1 MRNYKLNEM
10 KLSKHLKVRACLY
23 KTAKIGLV
31 SLMIVGTNLSP
42 ILTLA
47 EETQS
52 VVQTDNSE
60 ASASIIEAPSV
71 ATVSEEPT
79 PLSPDNQESAVSPI
93 ETPSAPVISKAPALS
108 TKMDEHLTDVSSVPE
123 TAPTA
128 LNDEAMVTVTSQTGE
143 NFVVRASHIEEDVKN
158 QLVERYD
165 LFLTQMYIDW
175 GWPSDVRELI
185 DVYISAAPDAANAGQ
200 IYIWLQDNNGVNNFA
215 YHIDSEIYYT
225 GHSLGG
231 CDYVDT
237 SQIPL
242 DKYQTGDIIDPS
254 DYDASSRF
262 GNLTGDMFN
271 GSGVLPAGV
280 ELEPEMYAIADFH
293 GNFMKTPYY
302 GFGNS
307 VHIFPGFRV
316 KKETIIPLPP
326 INLHFLI
333 DNTEVWSETTL
344 TEWAALSPTLDEDQE
359 VWDYLRTQNPSA
371 TTIDPF
377 LNYGQWTLDFD
388 YKPGTF
394 EVSDVYLKMTTT
406 EKSAEVT
413 IKHDYAG
420 TVLDA
425 YNMTTTLRN
434 APTVLDAA
442 IPQYAQDLGLVATPD
457 STDAYQTVTGWEVS
471 STEKVIN
478 GDQYE
483 FIYHFKPKMT
493 AHKVEKAVIH
503 IYHNYDDYSVVA
515 TSGVRNDPTDG
526 VKAPLGMVLDFW
538 KIDNDVLISSEIN
551 RDNLTTR
558 EVREV
563 HYTPV
568 FKQTF
573 LPTTGNFTT
582 QLEQPI
588 NSEQATTA
596 VPQPKLPN
604 TGERNEK
611 LLTSLAIAVTSAVS
625 SLYLIQRK
633 QSKVKG

>member
-165 LFLTQMYIDW
+165 LFLTPELINE
-175 GWPSDVRELI
+175 GRSDVRELI
-185 DVYISAAPDAANAGQ
+185 DVSISAAPDAANAGQ
-200 IYIWLQDNNGVNNFA
+200 IHIGLRDNNGVDNVA
-215 YHIDSEIYYT
+215 YHTDGEIYYA
-225 GHSLGG
+225 GHGFGG
-231 CDYVDT
+231 CTYVDT
-237 SQIPL
+237 SRIPL

-262 GNLTGDMFN
+262 IITGDRFN
-271 GSGVLPAGV
+271 GSSSLPAGV
-280 ELEPEMYAIADFH
+280 ELEPEVYAIADFH

-307 VHIFPGFRV
+307 VHIFPGFLV

-406 EKSAEVT
+406 EKSADDKPVITAPNQDYKVGDSIDPLKNVT
-413 IKHDYAG
+413 ASDKENGTTKVTVAKIVDQDGKVIDSIPNDKAG
-420 TVLDA
+420 KYTVT
-425 YNMTTTLRN
+425 YTTT
-434 APTVLDAA
+434 DA
-442 IPQYAQDLGLVATPD
+442 DGN
-457 STDAYQTVTGWEVS
+457 TVTKDATISVRSNEKPGNGTDNGNPS
-471 STEKVIN
+471 SNQPGNPSQPSNATNNGVIDTSTNIGSKVNN
-478 GDQYE
+478 GAVNSPELPQTGE
-483 FIYHFKPKMT
+483 NNRQSQTMSFI
-493 AHKVEKAVIH
+493 
-503 IYHNYDDYSVVA
+503 
-515 TSGVRNDPTDG
+515 GVLLAMFGSLLGFLGIKKRRND
-526 VKAPLGMVLDFW
+526 
-538 KIDNDVLISSEIN
+538 
-551 RDNLTTR
+551 
-558 EVREV
+558 
-563 HYTPV
+563 
-568 FKQTF
+568 
-573 LPTTGNFTT
+573 
-582 QLEQPI
+582 
-588 NSEQATTA
+588 
-596 VPQPKLPN
+596 
-604 TGERNEK
+604 
-611 LLTSLAIAVTSAVS
+611 
-625 SLYLIQRK
+625 
-633 QSKVKG
+633 

>member
-1 MRNYKLNEM
+1 
-10 KLSKHLKVRACLY
+10 
-23 KTAKIGLV
+23 
-31 SLMIVGTNLSP
+31 
-42 ILTLA
+42 
-47 EETQS
+47 
-52 VVQTDNSE
+52 
-60 ASASIIEAPSV
+60 
-71 ATVSEEPT
+71 
-79 PLSPDNQESAVSPI
+79 
-93 ETPSAPVISKAPALS
+93 
-108 TKMDEHLTDVSSVPE
+108 
-123 TAPTA
+123 
-128 LNDEAMVTVTSQTGE
+128 
-143 NFVVRASHIEEDVKN
+143 
-158 QLVERYD
+158 
-165 LFLTQMYIDW
+165 
-175 GWPSDVRELI
+175 
-185 DVYISAAPDAANAGQ
+185 
-200 IYIWLQDNNGVNNFA
+200 
-215 YHIDSEIYYT
+215 
-225 GHSLGG
+225 
-231 CDYVDT
+231 
-237 SQIPL
+237 
-242 DKYQTGDIIDPS
+242 
-254 DYDASSRF
+254 
-262 GNLTGDMFN
+262 MFN

-307 VHIFPGFRV
+307 VHIFPGFLV

-493 AHKVEKAVIH
+493 AHKVEKAVMH